1 MVKFGAN
8 GDTGDTMTDTMP
20 NTSKAMEPD
29 ELRQLMDANGVT
41 SADKL
46 AEMLGVHRTTVFRWL
61 AGTRRIDRAA
71 AALVTSVLKKKP
83 KK

>member
-1 MVKFGAN
+1 MVQ
-8 GDTGDTMTDTMP
+8 TMP

-29 ELRQLMDANGVT
+29 ELRARMAANGVD

-46 AEMLGVHRTTVFRWL
+46 AELLGVHRTTVFRWL
-61 AGTRRIDRAA
+61 AGSRRIDRAA
-71 AALVTSVLKKKP
+71 AALITSVLKKSP